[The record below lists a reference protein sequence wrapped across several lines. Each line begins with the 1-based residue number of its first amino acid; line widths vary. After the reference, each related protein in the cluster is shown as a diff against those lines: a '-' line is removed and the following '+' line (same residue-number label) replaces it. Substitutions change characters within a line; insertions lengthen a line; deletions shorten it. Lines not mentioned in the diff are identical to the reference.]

1 MTFNVLLV
9 GAGEINFGSVE
20 GPWNHS
26 RRLESKLGKSLRV
39 VGLVDP
45 DQSRAAAALEG
56 KLASEVAP
64 AYVSCRAF
72 STVSEAAAAL
82 SDDLLPQLAVV
93 GAPPFARGSDLSG
106 KDLELQL
113 TSAFPGCAL
122 FVEKPVSSGP
132 VDGCW
137 RVAAELDKRR
147 TLVGVGYM
155 LRYSKAVQMMKQ
167 IIKENNLVV
176 MGTNARYVMAYEWAR
191 KLSWWNKD
199 SSGGPIVEQATHFC
213 DLSRYF
219 GGDVVLPSV
228 SAHIVSHD
236 EAPGALSAKRF
247 DETAIPPEKRLP
259 RLTSATWK
267 YAGGAV
273 GALTHVIALH
283 GATYDTEFEVYA
295 DGYRLKLIDPYGS
308 TPVLSVRRPGVAGEE
323 MHTFPDDDPFYSE
336 LSTIIDAIREPNSG
350 ARSSIL
356 SSYEDA
362 VKTYELT
369 WQIRRAG
376 EK

>member
-20 GPWNHS
+20 GPWNHVSAQPLNLTVCSNHQLYQS

-199 SSGGPIVEQATHFC
+199 SSGGRKQSHSYSPPPG

-283 GATYDTEFEVYA
+283 GRSPKRTFVVDAERAMGLHRCNV
-295 DGYRLKLIDPYGS
+295 RYG
-308 TPVLSVRRPGVAGEE
+308 
-323 MHTFPDDDPFYSE
+323 
-336 LSTIIDAIREPNSG
+336 I
-350 ARSSIL
+350 
-356 SSYEDA
+356 
-362 VKTYELT
+362 
-369 WQIRRAG
+369 
-376 EK
+376 

>member
-20 GPWNHS
+20 GPWNH
-26 RRLESKLGKSLRV
+26 LGTSLRV

-45 DQSRAAAALEG
+45 DQSRAAAALAG
-56 KLASEVAP
+56 KQASDAAS
-64 AYVSCRAF
+64 AYTSCKTF
-72 STVSEAAAAL
+72 STVAEAVANL
-82 SDDLLPQLAVV
+82 SDGLLPQLAIV
-93 GAPPFARGSDLSG
+93 GAPPFARGSDVPG
-106 KDLELQL
+106 ADIELQL
-113 TSAFPGCAL
+113 STAFPGCAL

-132 VDGCW
+132 VDGSQ
-137 RVAAELDKRR
+137 KRR

-155 LRYSKAVQMMKQ
+155 LRYSRGRK
-167 IIKENNLVV
+167 IIEENNLVV

-191 KLSWWNKD
+191 KLPWWNKD
-199 SSGGPIVEQATHFC
+199 SSGGRTSHPLHSPAPPIG

-219 GGDVVLPSV
+219 GGDVILPSV
-228 SAHIVSHD
+228 SAHTVVHD
-236 EAPGALSAKRF
+236 DAPGALSAKRF
-247 DETAIPPEKRLP
+247 DESAIPPEKRLP

-267 YAGGAV
+267 YTGGAV

-283 GATYDTEFEVYA
+283 GTTYDTEFEVYA

-308 TPVLSVRRPGVAGEE
+308 APVLSVRKPG
-323 MHTFPDDDPFYSE
+323 DDPFYTE
-336 LSTIIDAIREPNSG
+336 ISTMIDAIREPDSD
-350 ARSSIL
+350 ALTSIH

-369 WQIRRAG
+369 WQIRHAG
-376 EK
+376 EETTRRFGTGQTA